1 MDLSVKTPPVLT
13 SITRD
18 LVKANKRIT
27 HAAEDDLIDFWVK
40 AADAYIEK
48 KCNIALMEQTL
59 VLKITR
65 VLPVI
70 SLPRP
75 PLVSITHL
83 KYTKT
88 DQSEVTVAP
97 VDYIQTSNNM
107 LVVIEIPEITSETS
121 GTMEIE
127 YIAGRESQDDVP
139 ADIGQAALLLA
150 SHYVTSREAA
160 YLDPRL
166 MHVEK
171 RISFGVDALL
181 EQNRIPNINEM
192 LNGGY

>member
-1 MDLSVKTPPVLT
+1 MDLSVKTPPTQT
-13 SITRD
+13 SITKD
-18 LVKANKRIT
+18 LVKLNKRIT
-27 HAAEDDLIDFWVK
+27 HALEDPLIDFWIK
-40 AADAYIEK
+40 AADSYVEK

-59 VLKITR
+59 VLKIRR
-65 VLPVI
+65 VLPFV

-88 DQSEVTVAP
+88 GQSEVTVAP
-97 VDYIQTSNNM
+97 VDYILTNNNM
-107 LVVIEIPEITSETS
+107 LAVVEIPEIAGETAGS
-121 GTMEIE
+121 MEIE
-127 YIAGRESQDDVP
+127 YIAGLSLPDDVP
-139 ADIGQAALLLA
+139 SDIRQAALLLS

-171 RISFGVDALL
+171 SISFGVDKLL
-181 EQNRIPNINEM
+181 AQNRIPNVNEM